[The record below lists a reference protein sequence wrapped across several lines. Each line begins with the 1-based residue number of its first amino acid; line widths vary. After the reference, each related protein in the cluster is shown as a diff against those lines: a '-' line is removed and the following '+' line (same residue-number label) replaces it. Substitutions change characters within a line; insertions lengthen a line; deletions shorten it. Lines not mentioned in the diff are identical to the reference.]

1 MQQLFAQRVDLLG
14 VQRTKQRLESTDQG
28 IQIQRRLGAR
38 QRNRVTG
45 TKNGESAGP
54 FLQRQIAVTEQV
66 VVADHRPGAPREG
79 DRVVGGELHPH
90 RRVGVDGDPGDLA
103 DLDAGDAHQL
113 ARSQIGHVGE
123 LGVVG
128 LAVAEAHLPEDGNQQ
143 ERRQQAYRQEDA
155 EAHHDAPRFSSWLLP
170 AAGLGP
176 IAGPGMH

>member
-1 MQQLFAQRVDLLG
+1 M
-14 VQRTKQRLESTDQG
+14 
-28 IQIQRRLGAR
+28 
-38 QRNRVTG
+38 TG

-155 EAHHDAPRFSSWLLP
+155 EAHHDAPQVLPHGCSP